1 MMRNIFILV
10 ISLVVFSSFAVNVNG
25 IERKSDQLIK
35 MTDSIQRPIL
45 PLNKIASLKSNEV
58 EKILGRKLT
67 LKEKIAFK
75 IAQLKF
81 KKELKPNKE
90 GPSSK
95 GERAFTISLISLC
108 ILILPFGI
116 LMSIPLA
123 IIGMTMG
130 TKARKENKND
140 GKAKTAIIL
149 SSISLA
155 LIVLTAIL
163 VAIILSSGGFAIG

>member
-1 MMRNIFILV
+1 MRNIFILV
-10 ISLVVFSSFAVNVNG
+10 LSLFVFSSFTINLNL
-25 IERKSDQLIK
+25 IESNSVQPIVI
-35 MTDSIQRPIL
+35 TDSVQKPI
-45 PLNKIASLKSNEV
+45 PPIDKIASMKSNEV

-90 GPSSK
+90 GASSK

-108 ILILPFGI
+108 ILILPFGV
-116 LMSIPLA
+116 LMAIPLA

-130 TKARKENKND
+130 IKARNENKND

-149 SSISLA
+149 STITLG
-155 LIVLTAIL
+155 LIVLTVLL
-163 VAIILSSGGFAIG
+163 VAIILASGGFGVV

>member
-1 MMRNIFILV
+1 MLV
-10 ISLVVFSSFAVNVNG
+10 LSLVVFSSFTING
-25 IERKSDQLIK
+25 NLTEPQSDQLIK
-35 MTDSIQRPIL
+35 MTDSVQKPIL
-45 PLNKIASLKSNEV
+45 PIDKIASMKSNEV

-81 KKELKPNKE
+81 KKEFKPNKE
-90 GPSSK
+90 GTSSK
-95 GERAFTISLISLC
+95 GDRAFTISLISLC

-123 IIGMTMG
+123 IVGMTMG

-149 SSISLA
+149 SSITLG
-155 LIVLTAIL
+155 LIVLTTIL
-163 VAIILSSGGFAIG
+163 VAIILASGGFAIG